1 MTREREAFTS
11 ADRAEGEAAEEP
23 ASRFSNEELVK
34 AMRKIGDELR
44 QNPEAFGPL
53 PQIAEL
59 IFFSADTQ
67 PPA

>member
-1 MTREREAFTS
+1 
-11 ADRAEGEAAEEP
+11 
-23 ASRFSNEELVK
+23 
-34 AMRKIGDELR
+34 MRKIGDELR